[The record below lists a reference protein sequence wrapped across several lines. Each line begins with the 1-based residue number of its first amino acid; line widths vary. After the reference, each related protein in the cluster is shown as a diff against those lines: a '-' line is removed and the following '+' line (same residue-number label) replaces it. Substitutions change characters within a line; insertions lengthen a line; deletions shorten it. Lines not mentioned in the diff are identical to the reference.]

1 MQLNLKNN
9 VEIIPTENEKKRI
22 KIKVKNTEYWVLGE
36 QNKNRTW
43 NIYMVNTP
51 ETYKRLLYE
60 NYLTRDFSLFTG
72 LILEQPF
79 PYEG

>member
-43 NIYMVNTP
+43 TIHWFNIGTTIP
-51 ETYKRLLYE
+51 LSREKC
-60 NYLTRDFSLFTG
+60 
-72 LILEQPF
+72 
-79 PYEG
+79 